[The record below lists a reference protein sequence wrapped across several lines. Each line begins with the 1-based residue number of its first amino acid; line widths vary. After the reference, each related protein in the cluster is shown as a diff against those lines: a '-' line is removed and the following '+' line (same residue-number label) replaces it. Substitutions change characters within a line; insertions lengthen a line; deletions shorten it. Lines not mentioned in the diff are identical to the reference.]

1 MVTRRSHAMNGEKQ
15 IIENAHARE
24 ERRGLKR
31 PGDPKMGPFMDRQ
44 AGDISPHKID
54 VARIS

>member
-1 MVTRRSHAMNGEKQ
+1 MNGEEQ

-31 PGDPKMGPFMDRQ
+31 PGHTKMGSFVDREVS
-44 AGDISPHKID
+44 DVSPHKID
-54 VARIS
+54 MAGIGGVLTIDDI